1 MRFDPNA
8 VTDLR
13 RGLLDRGLTL
23 STLLSDL
30 LAGKRPADLAAV
42 LAASPGIRP
51 EEALRNALAQV
62 ERRRALLDSNDDRFG
77 RCDVCALDLGATELG
92 QMPWADRCRAHSNT

>member
-42 LAASPGIRP
+42 LAASPGDP
-51 EEALRNALAQV
+51 
-62 ERRRALLDSNDDRFG
+62 S
-77 RCDVCALDLGATELG
+77 
-92 QMPWADRCRAHSNT
+92 